1 MTYNT
6 PTHRSRYLVLG
17 SGLAGLYFALE
28 VAERGPV
35 TILTK
40 HNAESSNTR
49 WAQGGISAVFAG
61 DDSLNEH
68 VEDTL
73 VVGAGLCDREMVMH
87 AVEHGPGLVR
97 RLADTYG
104 VRFDRVNDDETAP
117 FELGREGGHSRRRVV
132 HHRDMT
138 GAEIER
144 ALLAAAHAHP
154 NITVHEHHTVI
165 DLLSWTKVDGSRGCF
180 GVYALNN
187 RNGQVEAFIAPVTV
201 LATGGAG
208 RVYRYTSNP
217 GVATGDGIAMAY
229 RIGATV
235 ANLEFMQFH
244 PTCLYHPDANTFLI
258 SEALRGE
265 GGILRRAD
273 GSDLMAGRHPMGS
286 LAPRDIVAR
295 EIDAELKRA
304 GVRCVFLDMTHLDR
318 EYVVQRFPAIH
329 ARCMSVGIDM
339 RKDPIPVVPAAH
351 YMCGGVVT
359 DRFGRTDIPGLL
371 AIGEVAMSGLHGAC
385 RLASNSLLEAL
396 VLASGAATVADES
409 ARPAPEQV
417 TPWNEGAAQNSDEA
431 VMVSANWE
439 EVRALMWNF
448 VGIVRS
454 DKRLARGRRRIELLR
469 EEIAEYYWKFRVTR
483 DVLELRNIALVG
495 HLILECARLRKET
508 RGLHYNIDYPE
519 TLPEFAHNTLLNKRH
534 GPRASDVK
542 ISP

>member
-1 MTYNT
+1 MTEI
-6 PTHRSRYLVLG
+6 HRSRYLVLG

-28 VAERGPV
+28 VADRGTV

-40 HNAESSNTR
+40 HRAESSNTR
-49 WAQGGISAVFAG
+49 YAQGGISAVFAS
-61 DDSLNEH
+61 DDSLDEH

-73 VVGAGLCDREMVMH
+73 VVGAGLCNRDMVMH
-87 AVEHGPGLVR
+87 AVQHGPGLVR
-97 RLADTYG
+97 RLAERYG
-104 VRFDRVNDDETAP
+104 VRFDRVGGDESAP

-144 ALLAAAHAHP
+144 ALLEAAHAHP

-187 RNGQVEAFIAPVTV
+187 RDARVEAFVAPVTV

-217 GVATGDGIAMAY
+217 MVATGDGIAMAY
-229 RIGATV
+229 RIGASV

-273 GSDLMAGRHPMGS
+273 NSDLMAGRHPMGS
-286 LAPRDIVAR
+286 LAPRDVVAR

-304 GVRCVFLDMTHLDR
+304 GSRCVFLDMTHLDGD
-318 EYVVQRFPAIH
+318 YVVQRFPAIH

-339 RKDPIPVVPAAH
+339 RKNPIPVVPAAH
-351 YMCGGVVT
+351 YMCGGVVV
-359 DRFGRTDIPGLL
+359 DRLGRTDTPGLL

-385 RLASNSLLEAL
+385 RLASNSLLEAV
-396 VLASGAATVADES
+396 VLASGAATIADEFG
-409 ARPAPEQV
+409 REPPAQI
-417 TPWNEGAAQNSDEA
+417 TPWNEGTAVNSDEA
-431 VMVSANWE
+431 IMVSANWE
-439 EVRALMWNF
+439 ELRALMWNF

-454 DKRLARGRRRIELLR
+454 DKRLERGRRRIELLR

-508 RGLHYNIDYPE
+508 RGLHYNIDYPD
-519 TLPEFAHNTLLNKRH
+519 TLPEFTADTILDKRS
-534 GPRASDVK
+534 GPRGSDHQK
-542 ISP
+542 PAETP

>member
-1 MTYNT
+1 MTEI
-6 PTHRSRYLVLG
+6 HRSRYLVLG

-28 VAERGPV
+28 VADRGTV

-40 HNAESSNTR
+40 HRAESSNTR
-49 WAQGGISAVFAG
+49 WAQGGISAVFAS
-61 DDSLNEH
+61 DDSLDEH

-73 VVGAGLCDREMVMH
+73 VVGAGLCNRDMVMH
-87 AVEHGPGLVR
+87 AVQHGPALVR
-97 RLADTYG
+97 RLAERYG
-104 VRFDRVNDDETAP
+104 VRFDRVGGDESAP

-144 ALLAAAHAHP
+144 ALLEAVHAHP

-180 GVYALNN
+180 GVYALSN
-187 RNGQVEAFIAPVTV
+187 RDDRVEAFVAPVTV

-208 RVYRYTSNP
+208 RVYRFTSNP
-217 GVATGDGIAMAY
+217 MVATGDGIAMAY
-229 RIGATV
+229 RIGAAV

-273 GSDLMAGRHPMGS
+273 NSDLMAGRHPMGS
-286 LAPRDIVAR
+286 LAPRDVVAR

-304 GVRCVFLDMTHLDR
+304 GVRCVFLDMTHLDP

-351 YMCGGVVT
+351 YMCGGVVV
-359 DRFGRTDIPGLL
+359 DKFGRTDVPGLL

-385 RLASNSLLEAL
+385 RLASNSLLEAV
-396 VLASGAATVADES
+396 VLASGAATIADEA
-409 ARPAPEQV
+409 AREPPEQV

-439 EVRALMWNF
+439 EARALMWNF

-454 DKRLARGRRRIELLR
+454 DKRLERGRRRIELLR

-508 RGLHYNIDYPE
+508 RGLHYNIDYPD
-519 TLPEFAHNTLLNKRH
+519 TLPEFAHDTVLDKRT
-534 GPRASDVK
+534 GPRASDHK
-542 ISP
+542 IAL

>member
-1 MTYNT
+1 MTVI
-6 PTHRSRYLVLG
+6 HRSRTLVLG

-28 VAERGPV
+28 VADRGPV

-40 HNAESSNTR
+40 HRAESSNTR

-61 DDSLNEH
+61 DDSLAEH

-73 VVGAGLCDREMVMH
+73 VVGAGLCNREMVMH
-87 AVEHGPGLVR
+87 AVQEGPALVR
-97 RLADTYG
+97 RLAERYG
-104 VRFDRVNDDETAP
+104 VRFDRVGGDEGAP

-144 ALLAAAHAHP
+144 ALLEAVHAHP

-165 DLLSWTKVDGSRGCF
+165 DLLSWSKVDGTRGCF

-187 RNGQVEAFIAPVTV
+187 RDDRVEAFVAPVTA

-217 GVATGDGIAMAY
+217 MVATGDGIAMAY
-229 RIGATV
+229 RIGASV

-265 GGILRRAD
+265 GGILRRGD
-273 GSDLMAGRHPMGS
+273 GSDLMSGRHPMGS
-286 LAPRDIVAR
+286 LAPRDVVAR

-304 GVRCVFLDMTHLDR
+304 GSRCVFLDMTHLDGD
-318 EYVVQRFPAIH
+318 YVVQRFPAIH

-339 RKDPIPVVPAAH
+339 RKNPIPVVPAAH
-351 YMCGGVVT
+351 YMCGGVVV
-359 DRFGRTDIPGLL
+359 DRLGRTDVPGLL

-385 RLASNSLLEAL
+385 RLASNSLLEAV
-396 VLASGAATVADES
+396 VLASGAATVADEFG
-409 ARPAPEQV
+409 REPPTDI
-417 TPWNEGAAQNSDEA
+417 TPWNEGTAKNSDEA
-431 VMVSANWE
+431 IMVSANWE
-439 EVRALMWNF
+439 ELRALMWNF

-454 DKRLARGRRRIELLR
+454 DKRLERGRRRIELLR

-508 RGLHYNIDYPE
+508 RGLHYNIDYPD
-519 TLPEFAHNTLLNKRH
+519 TLPEFARDTVLDKRS
-534 GPRASDVK
+534 GPRGSDHQK
-542 ISP
+542 PSDA